1 MFKLLKLVCLLRK
14 IDGLAFRERIQIKAK
29 LCGEP
34 GYSKVT
40 SENGQVVEEYYS
52 VPIFYRSRRP
62 YDPVRVAIHEVR
74 HRVQHNHPEIC
85 LFTVEDEDFPDD
97 FRIFLHTHLKPET
110 AKNLTPRE
118 IDAQIF
124 DELAYPVFSVNTTDD
139 FLKLL
144 FKGTKS

>member
-1 MFKLLKLVCLLRK
+1 MLKLLKLVRLLRK
-14 IDGLAFRERIQIKAK
+14 VDGLAFGERAKIKPK

-34 GYSKVT
+34 SYGKVT

-62 YDPVRVAIHEVR
+62 YDPVRMAIHEVR
-74 HRVQHNHPEIC
+74 HRVQHNHPEIS
-85 LFTVEDEDFPDD
+85 LFTIEDEDLPDD
-97 FRIFLHTHLKPET
+97 FRTFLRTHLQPET
-110 AKNLTPRE
+110 AKKLTPRE

-124 DELAYPVFSVNTTDD
+124 DELAYPVFSANDTDG

-144 FKGTKS
+144 FKGTKF

>member
-1 MFKLLKLVCLLRK
+1 MSKLLKLVRLLREV
-14 IDGLAFRERIQIKAK
+14 DGLAFKERAKIKPK

-34 GYSKVT
+34 GYSKTT
-40 SENGQVVEEYYS
+40 SENGQVVEEHYS

-62 YDPVRVAIHEVR
+62 YDPIRMAIHEVR
-74 HRVQHNHPEIC
+74 HRVQHNHPEIR
-85 LFTVEDEDFPDD
+85 LFTVEDEDLPDD
-97 FRIFLHTHLKPET
+97 FRTFLHTHLQPET
-110 AKNLTPRE
+110 AKKLTPRE

-124 DELAYPVFSVNTTDD
+124 DELAYPVFSANDING